1 MVIKKVEIAGF
12 KSFANSTSL
21 KFEYKK
27 TSIIGPNGC
36 GKSNVLDAIKWVLGE
51 KSVKA
56 MRGEK
61 MEDIIFSGTEG
72 KKPSNFAQVA
82 IHIDNSR
89 KLFHLDHPEVKIARR
104 LYRDG
109 QSQYL
114 INDTRV
120 TRKEIETLLMDTGLG
135 KSSYSFMEQGQMDM
149 ILSSK
154 PEDRRLLFEEAA
166 GISRFK
172 SQRSDAE
179 KNLERANLNITRL
192 RDIMHGMEKDLQ
204 TKTIQAEK
212 TLRYNELLSAQKEH
226 DLKIRYGQFKDQ
238 ESAIDKLGER
248 INSRKKDLEKLDQKI
263 LVEQEGLRKIE
274 KEMEILTGELHEKDA
289 ANRVNREKISQW
301 EGMIANHT
309 ARKGQIEREKAILGE
324 KVETSRERLNTQK
337 NKMSSMAQHR
347 ITVNGNASSI
357 EKDMEGILVEIEN
370 NRTRQE
376 QIGLDIKNLKNEIIN
391 GKNDLKDVRAE
402 QETVIRDLLDSLKK
416 EKSSYDSF
424 ESEKNLRKVKIFE
437 KIDQISGSLA
447 RSLDYLQNQNISPA
461 VDELKK
467 LITSMEKEDLKTQI
481 DKVTSISEGLY
492 HILFEKGGVHSR
504 KEEMDEMI
512 SRLDKTIHHNEE
524 ELEKKRRELEDS
536 QTNQHDLN
544 SAYQQLKAHRKQIQ
558 METEN
563 LEKEIQTLEEIIQNE
578 TQTLKYF
585 ETQFGQKEEEEITIY
600 RESQK
605 MIKDISD
612 IKDSIAQDLGKIQ
625 SIEEKIRKT
634 TDRKNELQEKLEI
647 QTDNRNKIQ
656 LDISEQEF
664 QMGAFL
670 GNKES
675 IIQDIYNSY
684 TMTMEELEQKFKD
697 VRIQIKKEK
706 DNFFRLQKEIENL
719 GPVNPLAI
727 SEKNRIEELYKHN
740 QEQLDDILKSQDN
753 ILNVIHDIEKK
764 SQDQFLESFEQI
776 KINFRSTFRQLFQG
790 GEAELFLQEPEKPLE
805 SGIEISVQPPGKRP
819 KSIRLLSGGEKAL
832 TAIALMFAVYMVRSS
847 PLCVLDEIDAP
858 LDDQNV
864 GRFLDLLHT
873 FAENTQ
879 FILITHNK
887 KTISRTDMVF
897 GVTMEE
903 PGVSKVLTIDLQNQK
918 KVDEM
923 IV

>member
-12 KSFANSTSL
+12 KSFANTTSL

-72 KKPSNFAQVA
+72 KKPSNLAQVA
-82 IHIDNSR
+82 IYIDNSR

-172 SQRSDAE
+172 SQKSDAE

-192 RDIMHGMEKDLQ
+192 RDIMHGMGKDLQ

-238 ESAIDKLGER
+238 ENAIDKLGER
-248 INSRKKDLEKLDQKI
+248 IISRKKDLEKLDQKI
-263 LVEQEGLRKIE
+263 LVEQESLRKIE
-274 KEMEILTGELHEKDA
+274 KEIEILTGELHEKDA

-309 ARKGQIEREKAILGE
+309 ARKGHIEREKVILGE

-337 NKMSSMAQHR
+337 NKMTSMTQHR

-357 EKDMEGILVEIEN
+357 EKDMEGILAEIEN

-376 QIGLDIKNLKNEIIN
+376 QIGLDIKNLRNDIIN

-402 QETVIRDLLDSLKK
+402 QETVIRDLLESLKK

-447 RSLDYLQNQNISPA
+447 RSLDYLQNQSISPA

-467 LITSMEKEDLKTQI
+467 LITSMEKEDMKTQI

-512 SRLDKTIHHNEE
+512 ARLDKTIHHNEE
-524 ELEKKRRELEDS
+524 ELEKRRRELEDS
-536 QTNQHDLN
+536 QTNHHDLN

-563 LEKEIQTLEEIIQNE
+563 LEKEIKTLEEIIQNE

-585 ETQFGQKEEEEITIY
+585 ETQFGQKEEEEITIS

-605 MIKDISD
+605 MTKDISD

-634 TDRKNELQEKLEI
+634 TARKNEIQEKLEI
-647 QTDNRNKIQ
+647 QTDSRNKIQ

-684 TMTMEELEQKFKD
+684 TMTMEELEQRFKD
-697 VRIQIKKEK
+697 ARIQIKTEK

-740 QEQLDDILKSQDN
+740 QVQLDDILKSQDN
-753 ILNVIHDIEKK
+753 ILSVIHDIEKK
-764 SQDQFLESFEQI
+764 SQDQFLDSFEQI

-790 GEAELFLQEPEKPLE
+790 GEAELSLQEPEKPLE

-873 FAENTQ
+873 FADNTQ